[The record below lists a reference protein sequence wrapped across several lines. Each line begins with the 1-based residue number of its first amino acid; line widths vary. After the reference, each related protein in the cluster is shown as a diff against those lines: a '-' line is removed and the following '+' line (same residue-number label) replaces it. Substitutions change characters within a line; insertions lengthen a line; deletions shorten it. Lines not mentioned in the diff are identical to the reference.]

1 MHRSVKRWCL
11 LLMCFGLFLTAGC
24 SAKTEEK
31 INFEE
36 EKQEV
41 PQKGSEADKDVL
53 YVDVCGQVQH
63 PGVYELPPESRVY
76 QAIEAAGGMTA
87 GAAASGLNQAQK
99 LEDGQQVYVPSG
111 EELQQAAEDQ
121 GQQAGAGMQ
130 TDDGKVSLNTGT
142 KEELMT
148 LTGIGEVRAEA
159 ILRYREDKG
168 RFRSVEEL
176 MEIEG
181 IKDGVFQK
189 IKDQIKI

>member
-1 MHRSVKRWCL
+1 M
-11 LLMCFGLFLTAGC
+11 LMCFGLFLTAGC

-41 PQKGSEADKDVL
+41 PQKDSEADKDVL

-76 QAIEAAGGMTA
+76 QAIEAAGGMTT

-111 EELQQAAEDQ
+111 EELQQAAGDQ
-121 GQQAGAGMQ
+121 GQPAGAGMQ